1 MTSEDDRPS
10 VPLPYS
16 SIQELCDKLTQPF
29 LNLPEL
35 RTLPLSDIRPLFQT
49 PPLVPLP
56 YPLPISEEIQKRF
69 PFLIYNPD
77 DRYKAMFHKMLD
89 IIDGSGRTLH
99 QREAAECDYISHW
112 ESLIG
117 ETLQLL
123 SSTVPDMQIIMMRN
137 TRDKFQT
144 GSLVESSRPDM
155 LCWLGSA
162 LVIRGEEKAAERDL
176 LEAEHELYDKFGTW
190 NPLFYGDSP
199 FIFGYATGGMS
210 IK

>member
-1 MTSEDDRPS
+1 MTSEDDRP

-56 YPLPISEEIQKRF
+56 YPLPISKEIQKRF

-123 SSTVPDMQIIMMRN
+123 SSNVREMQIIMTRN
-137 TRDKFQT
+137 TTDKFHT
-144 GSLVESSRPDM
+144 GSLVESGRPDM
-155 LCWLGSA
+155 LC
-162 LVIRGEEKAAERDL
+162 
-176 LEAEHELYDKFGTW
+176 
-190 NPLFYGDSP
+190 
-199 FIFGYATGGMS
+199 
-210 IK
+210 